1 MPEAN
6 LFLLFTQ
13 RLNALGVA
21 YMVSGS
27 VAVIVYGE
35 PRLTHD
41 VDLIVV
47 LDREHIAKLAE
58 VFPSA
63 EFYCPPTE
71 VIAVEAAREQRG
83 HFNIIHHETGF
94 KADVFLNGRDP
105 LHAWGLARAR
115 RLEVEGQALVVAPP
129 EYVILRK
136 LEYYREGGSE
146 KHLRDIAP
154 CSTHH
159 PARSTAGNLSNGS
172 SRGACRRPG
181 GRFRKGVDPWR
192 RDECGKCSRRF
203 CVCPT
208 RR

>member
-6 LFLLFTQ
+6 LFLMFTQ
-13 RLNALGVA
+13 RLNTLGVP

-27 VAVIVYGE
+27 VAVIIYGE

-47 LDREHIAKLAE
+47 LDREHIARFRE
-58 VFPSA
+58 VFPPA

-71 VIAVEAAREQRG
+71 VIAVEAVREQRG

-94 KADVFLNGRDP
+94 KADVYLSGRDP
-105 LHAWGLARAR
+105 LHAWGLARVR
-115 RLEVEGQALVVAPP
+115 RLEVEGQVLVVAPP

-146 KHLRDIAP
+146 KHLRDI
-154 CSTHH
+154 
-159 PARSTAGNLSNGS
+159 RSILNSSAKVIQTAELEQQIAE
-172 SRGACRRPG
+172 RGLQGA
-181 GRFRKGVDPWR
+181 WR
-192 RDECGKCSRRF
+192 QVLDRTD
-203 CVCPT
+203 
-208 RR
+208 

>member
-1 MPEAN
+1 MHEAN
-6 LFLLFTQ
+6 LFLMFTQ

-27 VAVIVYGE
+27 VAVIIYGE

-47 LDREHIAKLAE
+47 LDREHIARLPE
-58 VFPSA
+58 VFPPA

-71 VIAVEAAREQRG
+71 VVELEAEREQRG

-94 KADVFLNGRDP
+94 KADVYLSGRDP

-115 RLEVEGQALVVAPP
+115 QLEVDGQPLVVAPP

-146 KHLRDIAP
+146 KHLRDIRSMVDA
-154 CSTHH
+154 SAGAIDRAELEEQIA
-159 PARSTAGNLSNGS
+159 ARGLQEAW
-172 SRGACRRPG
+172 RQVQERRN
-181 GRFRKGVDPWR
+181 
-192 RDECGKCSRRF
+192 
-203 CVCPT
+203 
-208 RR
+208 

>member
-13 RLNALGVA
+13 RLNSLGVP

-27 VAVIVYGE
+27 VAVIIYGE

-47 LDREHIAKLAE
+47 LDRNHIARLPE
-58 VFPSA
+58 VFPPA
-63 EFYCPPTE
+63 EFYCPPAE

-94 KADVFLNGRDP
+94 KADFYLSGRDP

-115 RLEVEGQALVVAPP
+115 RLQVEGQALCVAPP

-136 LEYYREGGSE
+136 LEYFREGGSE
-146 KHLRDIAP
+146 KHLRDIRSILDTTPDAIH
-154 CSTHH
+154 TAELEQQIA
-159 PARSTAGNLSNGS
+159 ARGLQQ
-172 SRGACRRPG
+172 
-181 GRFRKGVDPWR
+181 PWR
-192 RDECGKCSRRF
+192 QVNERSD
-203 CVCPT
+203 
-208 RR
+208 